1 MDISLLKTFLEVA
14 RTGHFGKAAAQ
25 LCVTQSAVSARIK
38 LLEATLGMELLT
50 RKRND
55 IRLTAAGNRLR
66 RHAETIVKGWERARQ
81 ELALGEDF
89 AQTLAVGC
97 NYDLWQIMVRDW
109 TLTLRERMPELA
121 LQIELHA
128 ADALLQRLVNGVLDL
143 AFMFEPPQIPALSI
157 KHIAEVPLVMVSTV
171 PGQTAAQAVAHDYIM
186 VDWGT
191 SFEISHAEIFPDI
204 TAPALRV
211 GLGAAAL
218 ELLLER
224 GGSAYL
230 ARQMVNKLLEEGKV
244 HLVADAPILKRNAY
258 AVLRP
263 EIEARDNIR
272 QALAAVG

>member
-1 MDISLLKTFLEVA
+1 MDISLLKTFLEVT
-14 RTGHFGKAAAQ
+14 RTGHFGKAAER
-25 LCVTQSAVSARIK
+25 LFVTQSAVSARIK
-38 LLEATLGMELLT
+38 LLEATLGVELLT

-89 AQTLAVGC
+89 AQTLAAGC
-97 NYDLWQIMVRDW
+97 NYDLWEIMVRDW
-109 TLTLRERMPELA
+109 TLGLRARMPELA
-121 LQIELHA
+121 LQIEIHA

-143 AFMFEPPQIPALSI
+143 AFMFEPPQMPSLIIRQISEI
-157 KHIAEVPLVMVSTV
+157 PLVMVSTT
-171 PGQTAAQAVAHDYIM
+171 PDKAAADALAHDYIM

-191 SFEISHAEIFPDI
+191 AFEISHAEMFPDI
-204 TAPALRV
+204 AAPALRI

-218 ELLLER
+218 ELLLAR

-230 ARQMVNKLLEEGKV
+230 ARQMVDKLMAEGKV

-263 EIEARDNIR
+263 EIEARNSMR
-272 QALAAVG
+272 QVLAAVE